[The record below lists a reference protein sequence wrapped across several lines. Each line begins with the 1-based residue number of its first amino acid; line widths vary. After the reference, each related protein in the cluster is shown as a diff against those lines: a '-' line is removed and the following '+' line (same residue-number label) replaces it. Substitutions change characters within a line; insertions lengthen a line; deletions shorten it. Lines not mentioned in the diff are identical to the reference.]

1 MRFSSS
7 QPKQPWGQQET
18 RGRYAASGSTQA
30 PLAGQDAQAAPAA
43 DAARHWQEVL
53 PHLPE
58 NARLLWHALQDM
70 GLLWRVLRTC
80 GGQTLRIPR
89 RMPAEDAP
97 LYRALG
103 GPVLARLLPWLGG
116 TSIYVPRCEALL
128 CKLRQYEIIT
138 AFSRQTAQGQSS
150 TAAVALLARRHG
162 LSDRRIWQIL
172 KKSIAAPP
180 QRKALALLRQPVDS
194 AQGQAVRHQPTA
206 DRIVSD

>member
-1 MRFSSS
+1 MRSSSS
-7 QPKQPWGQQET
+7 QSKQAWVKQ
-18 RGRYAASGSTQA
+18 GRARQDTASRYTASGSTQTRQE
-30 PLAGQDAQAAPAA
+30 GEGTPAA

-70 GLLWRVLRTC
+70 NMLWRVLRTC
-80 GGQTLRIPR
+80 GGQSLRIPR
-89 RMPAEDAP
+89 RMPAEQSP

-103 GPVLARLLPWLGG
+103 GQILARLLPWLGG

-138 AFSRQTAQGQSS
+138 TFSRQTAQGQSS

-180 QRKALALLRQPVDS
+180 QPGALALLRQPVDS
-194 AQGQAVRHQPTA
+194 ACGQAGCNGSHQSCP
-206 DRIVSD
+206 